1 MADEA
6 TLTIRFRDES
16 SSGPSGGVALPKD
29 TDLESLFGIELDR
42 LLTMPTAGQ
51 KASQNNPASAAGPPS
66 AAGEPVKPA
75 KGEDSPSA
83 LPKPPPLSREQLLAE
98 AEAKPPPV
106 QGGGQPAVGEVVSTA
121 AQFGQMIGRAQQ
133 IQSAAQG
140 IASGS
145 ALGAAGGITSLL
157 ASAGPA
163 AAGIAGAIGLPLL
176 AAHTL
181 SSIAETARNQVRNLS
196 PEAASAEAEAN
207 VRQIMA
213 NMRTSRILG
222 DEVATIVQSNARLSA
237 AAQGIRDT
245 AAEPFLRQFGEG
257 KRTLAVILESI
268 DKRFAESRGV
278 QTLIQAALGGDSFRK
293 FNRWLDG
300 QNNLGAASF
309 FDWFDKQPHLE
320 PPAPF
325 SVTDRK
331 PFGAQLAP
339 FPGLNLMP

>member
-16 SSGPSGGVALPKD
+16 NGPSGGVALPKD

-51 KASQNNPASAAGPPS
+51 KASQNNPASAAAPPS

-83 LPKPPPLSREQLLAE
+83 IPKPPPLSREQLLAE

-106 QGGGQPAVGEVVSTA
+106 QGERPGMGEVVSTA

-222 DEVATIVQSNARLSA
+222 DEVATIVQSRSRLSA

-257 KRTLAVILESI
+257 QRTLAVLLESI
-268 DKRFAESRGV
+268 DKKFAESRGV
-278 QTLIQAALGGDSFRK
+278 QTLIQAVLGGDSFRK

-331 PFGAQLAP
+331 PFGTQLAP